1 MAITSFKN
9 SFSFS
14 RKIQSH
20 IFINNSGSNGR
31 ATNFQLCTER
41 GDCHKLKYAI
51 KIAVAYI
58 VYALFNNKD
67 GCYFGRLFLQ

>member
-1 MAITSFKN
+1 MSLKH
-9 SFSFS
+9 SFSFC

-20 IFINNSGSNGR
+20 IFINNSGSIGR
-31 ATNFQLCTER
+31 TTNFQLCTER